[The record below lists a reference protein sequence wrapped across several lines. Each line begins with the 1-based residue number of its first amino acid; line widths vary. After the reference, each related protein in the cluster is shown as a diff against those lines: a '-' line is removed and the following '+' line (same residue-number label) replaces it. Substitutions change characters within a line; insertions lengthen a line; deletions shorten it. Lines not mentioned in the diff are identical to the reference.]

1 MKTITKKQFRA
12 YWESIPEDQRQTEV
26 LRHCR
31 LNMAYR
37 KIDTL
42 PARLRPLA
50 YRLWEA
56 AKYQR
61 PEDIETVIRI
71 AKAHG
76 VGPFKGSGSATEESG
91 FSSDTHSIEQRRQA

>member
-12 YWESIPEDQRQTEV
+12 YWGSIPEDQRQTEV

-50 YRLWEA
+50 HRLWQA
-56 AKYQR
+56 AKYRR

-71 AKAHG
+71 AKAYWIE
-76 VGPFKGSGSATEESG
+76 PFKESGSASEGSG